1 VAEFQLGSHQFPDE
15 RQHDTPVTDAVGLV
29 IILNLLPGQRA
40 ARFRVSCARIVVRY
54 LGGDETLV
62 SAIRKNRRAREALP
76 EEHPARIFGQAVE
89 SEADKREREADEA
102 IERQLKR
109 EKLQNELKKEVAR
122 GQTIRL
128 QAVHELATSSRR
140 LLDTL
145 GAGDPP
151 PATLQMLKAAQH
163 NFSTKTLAVMGRLMG
178 SDPAPVKERAPPVFG
193 AHVTVQEV
201 GRNVLGLRGMDMN
214 TNRLSLVGRIVGV
227 NWTALPGRGSLVT
240 ADGKTW
246 KRTTKE
252 AKDEP
257 ITGPL
262 TEEHLRNTRI
272 KYSSAYLGSKEA
284 GASQVHD
291 VWQRRGAAVD
301 Q

>member
-1 VAEFQLGSHQFPDE
+1 
-15 RQHDTPVTDAVGLV
+15 VGLV

-54 LGGDETLV
+54 LGGDKSLV
-62 SAIRKNRRAREALP
+62 REIRENRRAQEALP

-89 SEADKREREADEA
+89 SEADRREREADEA

-109 EKLQNELKKEVAR
+109 EKVQNELQA
-122 GQTIRL
+122 IRL
-128 QAVHELATSSRR
+128 QSCEEMANASRR

-178 SDPAPVKERAPPVFG
+178 SDPAPVEERVSG
-193 AHVTVQEV
+193 ARVTVQEV

-227 NWTALPGRGSLVT
+227 TWTALPGRGSLVT

-262 TEEHLRNTRI
+262 TEEHLRNNRI
-272 KYSSAYLGSKEA
+272 KYSNAYLGSKEA

-291 VWQRRGAAVD
+291 VWTYGSEEGLQLIKDAFHEQRRKEAP
-301 Q
+301 QRE